1 MDDEL
6 EKLLAELAEQERERL
21 RRKSGQQ
28 NNFVPNIS
36 SSCVNKDNSLYW
48 APGYA
53 GVHSLE
59 MKAPQIQFS
68 TQNEQTVGIPLT
80 TQHSKKQ
87 QHGYLSST
95 RSNYHY
101 ATLMRPGGF
110 QIFSGYS
117 QLSSNLKDANI
128 KSESNFVNQVR
139 EMDRL
144 HFDYDWTKFR

>member
-28 NNFVPNIS
+28 RKFVPDSS
-36 SSCVNKDNSLYW
+36 SSCVNKDNNLYW
-48 APGYA
+48 APRYA
-53 GVHSLE
+53 GAPPLE
-59 MKAPQIQFS
+59 MKAPQVQFS
-68 TQNEQTVGIPLT
+68 IQNEQTVGIPLT

-95 RSNYHY
+95 RSNYHS

-117 QLSSNLKDANI
+117 QQASNLKSTNI
-128 KSESNFVNQVR
+128 KSKSHFAGQVR
-139 EMDRL
+139 EMDQL
-144 HFDYDWTKFR
+144 HLDYDWTKFR

>member
-53 GVHSLE
+53 GVHLLE
-59 MKAPQIQFS
+59 MKAPQVQFS
-68 TQNEQTVGIPLT
+68 IQNAIWVL
-80 TQHSKKQ
+80 
-87 QHGYLSST
+87 L
-95 RSNYHY
+95 
-101 ATLMRPGGF
+101 
-110 QIFSGYS
+110 
-117 QLSSNLKDANI
+117 
-128 KSESNFVNQVR
+128 FV
-139 EMDRL
+139 L
-144 HFDYDWTKFR
+144 